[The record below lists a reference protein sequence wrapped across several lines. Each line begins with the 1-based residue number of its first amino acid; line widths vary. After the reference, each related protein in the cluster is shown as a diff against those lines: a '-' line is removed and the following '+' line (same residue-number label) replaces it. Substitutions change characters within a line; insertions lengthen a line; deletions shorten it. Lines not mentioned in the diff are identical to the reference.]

1 MVRKTVL
8 SHLTTHFHRYCMVG
22 ACLLIPFSG
31 FGVPVVT
38 WNAESNLFT
47 VQSTN
52 STVKD
57 VLDYIEANS
66 DYIFVYSEDV
76 QGSLDGKVS
85 ISVSDKKI
93 DTVLD
98 ELFSKTD
105 LDYTKNGRQI
115 TITEAKNVQGVQQ
128 QSTVTI
134 KGSVKDVNGEGLIG
148 ASVAV
153 KGSATGT
160 ITDIDGNFMLDV
172 PSNST
177 VVVSYIGYL
186 SQELSVKG
194 RKTINVVLKE
204 DTQTLEE
211 VVVIGYGT
219 QRKSDLTGGL
229 VSVGKEELNM
239 VQSSNL
245 MDRLAGQIPGL
256 NVTTGDATPGANQ
269 TLLIRGENSLSADNS
284 PLVVLDGI
292 PYNGSLSDIDPNI
305 IENLSVLKD
314 ASAAA
319 IYGSRGSN
327 GVILIQTKKGQKGA
341 AKVSY
346 KGQVRLSQPQQTIDV
361 MTPDEY
367 IVFKQDIA
375 RLKDGLSG
383 D

>member
-1 MVRKTVL
+1 MVKKNVL
-8 SHLTTHFHRYCMVG
+8 SHFKTGFNRYCMVG
-22 ACLLIPFSG
+22 ACLMIPFSG
-31 FGVPVVT
+31 FSVPMVK

-57 VLDYIEANS
+57 VLDYIESNS
-66 DYIFVYSEDV
+66 DYIFIYSEDV
-76 QGSLDGKVS
+76 RSSLGKETS
-85 ISVSDKKI
+85 ISVSNKKI

-98 ELFSKTD
+98 ELFSETN
-105 LDYTKNGRQI
+105 LDYAKNGCQI
-115 TITEAKNVQGVQQ
+115 TITKTHDVQSVQQ
-128 QSTVTI
+128 SAMVTI
-134 KGSVKDVNGEGLIG
+134 KGTVRDTNGESLIG

-153 KGSATGT
+153 KGSSLGT
-160 ITDIDGNFMLDV
+160 ITDIDGNFMLDL
-172 PSNST
+172 PPNSIL
-177 VVVSYIGYL
+177 VVSYIGYL
-186 SQELSVKG
+186 PQELSVKNK
-194 RKTINVVLKE
+194 KTINITLKE
-204 DTQTLEE
+204 DSQTLDE
-211 VVVIGYGT
+211 VVVVGYGT

-256 NVTTGDATPGANQ
+256 NITTGDATPGANQ

-346 KGQVRLSQPQQTIDV
+346 KGQVRVSQPQQTDRKSV
-361 MTPDEY
+361 
-367 IVFKQDIA
+367 V
-375 RLKDGLSG
+375 
-383 D
+383 